1 MKIEEIIQELQLKYF
16 TYDAHKKELKSSG
29 EGNETIAEFTKINDV
44 LEKYKV
50 AYTIININYI
60 VIDT

>member
-1 MKIEEIIQELQLKYF
+1 MKIEEIIQEIQLKYF
-16 TYDAHKKELKSSG
+16 TYDTHKKTLICKN
-29 EGNETIAEFTKINDV
+29 EGNEAIAEFTKINDV